1 MKILNALKKLVPKRL
16 LASKNNKQTH
26 KDACRLILDLINQES
41 KTLEN
46 KPIDMSD
53 EQWRNTLNEMSFVFK
68 VKAQDTIL
76 KSPARR
82 KQREQKVNRSFELFK
97 VYIKHL

>member
-1 MKILNALKKLVPKRL
+1 MKILDALKKLVPKRL
-16 LASKNNKQTH
+16 VASKNKQTH
-26 KDACRLILDLINQES
+26 KDACRLILDLIKQES
-41 KTLEN
+41 KTLSN

-68 VKAQDTIL
+68 VKAQDLTL

-82 KQREQKVNRSFELFK
+82 KQREQKVNRAFELFK

>member
-1 MKILNALKKLVPKRL
+1 MKILDTLKKLVPKRL
-16 LASKNNKQTH
+16 LASKNKKTH

-82 KQREQKVNRSFELFK
+82 KQREQKVNRAFELFK

>member
-1 MKILNALKKLVPKRL
+1 MKILDTLKKLVPKRL
-16 LASKNNKQTH
+16 IASKNKKTH
-26 KDACRLILDLINQES
+26 KDACGLILDLIKQES
-41 KTLEN
+41 KTLVN

-53 EQWRNTLNEMSFVFK
+53 EQWLNTLNEMSFAFK
-68 VKAQDTIL
+68 VKAKDTIL

-82 KQREQKVNRSFELFK
+82 KQRDQKLDRSIELFK

>member
-1 MKILNALKKLVPKRL
+1 MKILDTLKKLAPKRL
-16 LASKNNKQTH
+16 AAPKNKKTH
-26 KDACRLILDLINQES
+26 KDACRLILDLITQES
-41 KTLEN
+41 KTLSN

-53 EQWRNTLNEMSFVFK
+53 EQWRNTLNEMSFAFK
-68 VKAQDTIL
+68 VKVQDTIL

-82 KQREQKVNRSFELFK
+82 KQREQKLDRSIELFK

>member
-1 MKILNALKKLVPKRL
+1 MKILDTLKKLVPKRL
-16 LASKNNKQTH
+16 IASKNKKTH
-26 KDACRLILDLINQES
+26 KDACRLVLDLIKQES
-41 KTLEN
+41 KTLAN

-53 EQWRNTLNEMSFVFK
+53 EQWLNTLNEMGFIFK
-68 VKAQDTIL
+68 VKAKDTIL

-82 KQREQKVNRSFELFK
+82 KQREQKLDRSIELFK

>member
-1 MKILNALKKLVPKRL
+1 MKILDALKKLVPKRL
-16 LASKNNKQTH
+16 VASKNKQTH

-41 KTLEN
+41 KTLAN
-46 KPIDMSD
+46 KPLDMSD

-68 VKAQDTIL
+68 VKSQDTIL

-82 KQREQKVNRSFELFK
+82 KQRDQKVNRSFELFK

>member
-1 MKILNALKKLVPKRL
+1 MKILDTLKKLVPKRL
-16 LASKNNKQTH
+16 VASSKKQTH
-26 KDACRLILDLINQES
+26 KDACRLILELINQES
-41 KTLEN
+41 KTLAN

-53 EQWRNTLNEMSFVFK
+53 EQWLNTLNEMSFAFK
-68 VKAQDTIL
+68 VKVKDTIL

-82 KQREQKVNRSFELFK
+82 KQREQKVNRSIELFK

>member
-1 MKILNALKKLVPKRL
+1 MKILDTLKKLVPKRL
-16 LASKNNKQTH
+16 VASSEKQTH
-26 KDACRLILDLINQES
+26 KDACRLILELINQES
-41 KTLEN
+41 KTLAN

-53 EQWRNTLNEMSFVFK
+53 EQWLNTLNEMSFVFK
-68 VKAQDTIL
+68 VKAKDTIL

-82 KQREQKVNRSFELFK
+82 KQREQKVNRSIELFK